1 VALALLAHIIIIIF
15 LFEQERIEARSEASF
30 SQKKIFLLFF
40 EQKGLKQDFIFS
52 YFFFPPL

>member
-1 VALALLAHIIIIIF
+1 VVLALLAHIIIIF

-30 SQKKIFLLFF
+30 SQKKISSFF